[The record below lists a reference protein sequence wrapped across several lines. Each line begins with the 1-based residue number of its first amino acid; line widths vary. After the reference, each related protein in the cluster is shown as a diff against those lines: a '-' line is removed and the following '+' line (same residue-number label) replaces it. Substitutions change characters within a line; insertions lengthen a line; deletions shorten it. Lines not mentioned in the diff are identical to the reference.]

1 MDEDNEKPIINLI
14 FFCLFNLEKKISF
27 YKLSY
32 DNKVYE
38 INSLIKTHEIPVEAF
53 KYGEF
58 KAKIIIELYKSSKEI
73 FNTINYPVDYGT
85 NNIYIQIDSGNI
97 GINFNCIFKNIK
109 DLNIIALE
117 NKFDLLDSCGT
128 KDRKK
133 LTILNYNLQN
143 IKINDKLLFLNKY
156 SKRSDFVQYSIDLSD
171 FKVISKVYEEPDQPD
186 LHLMMKKKKIINN
199 FYKELTNLFKN
210 PINYNNA
217 YFMILNYY
225 KKIINLY
232 DFNLQLPKQYLKEYF
247 KNNTIEFETIF
258 KYNNYYL
265 FNIGKKKYSKDI
277 IFFKEICN
285 KLEQFYNEIKNEES
299 LEIYEKIILLSRIT
313 QILSDSPNNDSLKE
327 MNVQYSIVSKCE
339 KNSIIDKAINFY
351 DQFVE
356 KLTDKSKV
364 FHSLVNLDSGI
375 GEYTQES
382 VYTFDMTNLK
392 IIKAHLKELRPKVII
407 IFTLKNNN
415 LANTQKIFP
424 CVAVNRYKFFK
435 ESLEKKIDFEKK
447 LKISEDDINDYAVN
461 LFTIFYHESMGHN
474 KFAYN
479 KNCCVSPSKII
490 NESKTLITL
499 P

>member
-1 MDEDNEKPIINLI
+1 
-14 FFCLFNLEKKISF
+14 
-27 YKLSY
+27 
-32 DNKVYE
+32 
-38 INSLIKTHEIPVEAF
+38 
-53 KYGEF
+53 
-58 KAKIIIELYKSSKEI
+58 
-73 FNTINYPVDYGT
+73 
-85 NNIYIQIDSGNI
+85 
-97 GINFNCIFKNIK
+97 
-109 DLNIIALE
+109 
-117 NKFDLLDSCGT
+117 
-128 KDRKK
+128 
-133 LTILNYNLQN
+133 
-143 IKINDKLLFLNKY
+143 
-156 SKRSDFVQYSIDLSD
+156 
-171 FKVISKVYEEPDQPD
+171 
-186 LHLMMKKKKIINN
+186 
-199 FYKELTNLFKN
+199 
-210 PINYNNA
+210 
-217 YFMILNYY
+217 MILNYY

-407 IFTLKNNN
+407 FFTLKNNN

-499 P
+499 KRKCDFKEDTENVEYVLGEDCFNKGDSGTFMDLAYCKFGRILITEMMREVKDKGNLINRVDLFVDENCEVLKKYITLKYLAKKKK